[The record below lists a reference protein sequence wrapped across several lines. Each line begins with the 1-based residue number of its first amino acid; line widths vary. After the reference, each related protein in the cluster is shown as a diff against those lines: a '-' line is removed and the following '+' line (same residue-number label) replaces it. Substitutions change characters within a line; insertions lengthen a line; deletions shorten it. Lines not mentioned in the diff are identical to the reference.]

1 MTSNEQEN
9 HDINKEIDDTYQR
22 ILKLTEEVNTRMLR
36 MQIAVCGLYFFS
48 VVLVLVDIFLFEAH

>member
-36 MQIAVCGLYFFS
+36 MQIAVGGLYVFS

>member
-22 ILKLTEEVNTRMLR
+22 ILQLTEEVNNRMLR
-36 MQIAVCGLYFFS
+36 MQIAVGGLYVFS
-48 VVLVLVDIFLFEAH
+48 IVLVLVDIFLFEAH

>member
-22 ILKLTEEVNTRMLR
+22 ILRLTEEVNNRMLR
-36 MQIAVCGLYFFS
+36 MQIAVSGIYVF
-48 VVLVLVDIFLFEAH
+48 AM

>member
-36 MQIAVCGLYFFS
+36 MQIAVGGLYVFS
-48 VVLVLVDIFLFEAH
+48 VALVLVDIFLFEAH

>member
-22 ILKLTEEVNTRMLR
+22 ILKLTEEVNNRMLR
-36 MQIAVCGLYFFS
+36 MQIAVGGLYVFS

>member
-22 ILKLTEEVNTRMLR
+22 ILLLTEEVNNRMLR
-36 MQIAVCGLYFFS
+36 MQIAVGGLYVFS
-48 VVLVLVDIFLFEAH
+48 VALVLVDIFLFEAH

>member
-22 ILKLTEEVNTRMLR
+22 ILQLTEEVNNRMFR
-36 MQIAVCGLYFFS
+36 MQIAVGGLYVFS
-48 VVLVLVDIFLFEAH
+48 IALVLVDIFLFEAH

>member
-48 VVLVLVDIFLFEAH
+48 VALVLVDIFLFEAH

>member
-22 ILKLTEEVNTRMLR
+22 ILKLTEEVNNRMLR
-36 MQIAVCGLYFFS
+36 MQIAVGGLYVFS
-48 VVLVLVDIFLFEAH
+48 VALVLVDIFLFEAH

>member
-22 ILKLTEEVNTRMLR
+22 ILQLTEEVNYRMLR
-36 MQIAVCGLYFFS
+36 MQIAVGGLYVFS
-48 VVLVLVDIFLFEAH
+48 VALVLVDIFLFEAH

>member
-22 ILKLTEEVNTRMLR
+22 ILQLTEEVNNRMFR
-36 MQIAVCGLYFFS
+36 MQIAVGGLYVFS
-48 VVLVLVDIFLFEAH
+48 IVLVLVDIFLFEAH

>member
-22 ILKLTEEVNTRMLR
+22 ILQLTEEVNNRMLR
-36 MQIAVCGLYFFS
+36 MQIAVGGLYVFS

>member
-22 ILKLTEEVNTRMLR
+22 ILQLTEEVNNRMLR
-36 MQIAVCGLYFFS
+36 MQIAVGGLYFFS
-48 VVLVLVDIFLFEAH
+48 VALVLVDIFLFEAH

>member
-22 ILKLTEEVNTRMLR
+22 ILRLTEEVNNRMLR
-36 MQIAVCGLYFFS
+36 MQIAVGGLYVFS
-48 VVLVLVDIFLFEAH
+48 VALVLVDIFLFEAH

>member
-22 ILKLTEEVNTRMLR
+22 ILQLTEEVNNRMLR
-36 MQIAVCGLYFFS
+36 MQIAVCGLYVFS
-48 VVLVLVDIFLFEAH
+48 IVLVLVDIFLFEAH

>member
-1 MTSNEQEN
+1 MTNNEQEN

-22 ILKLTEEVNTRMLR
+22 ILQLTEEVNTRMLR
-36 MQIAVCGLYFFS
+36 MQIAVCGLYVFS

>member
-1 MTSNEQEN
+1 MTNNEQEN

-22 ILKLTEEVNTRMLR
+22 ILQLTEEVNNRMLR
-36 MQIAVCGLYFFS
+36 MQIAVGGLYVFS